1 MRTVTIM
8 FLLALLV
15 QAHAE
20 EIAANRMSGRQHT
33 KEVAVNH
40 VSDMQHVSD
49 KLVNKLLDSILKLD
63 FKALDDAMLNKPAH
77 LTVGRSTNPLY
88 SMPKVSTSG
97 VAPLLPRA
105 LNRQHCGIFCNA
117 HDDKVQPQPVVAD
130 SLGRREVGF
139 AAAISGIAA
148 GFTEPNS
155 ALAAGKDVAKGFT
168 DAGFEGLK
176 YMDKPLKDNLI
187 ATKDNRVGTR
197 DEATKGAEARISYR
211 LQLGSGGNA
220 GMRVRDVEVLKL
232 TLGAD
237 RQYAAWDLVI
247 LGAGNMPPMRAGGK
261 RSVFIPASLAFGED
275 GEECAPSAG
284 CPRIDGVPYSVP
296 PNTPILLTIELGSV
310 KSAAAA
316 EADAKAA
323 SDSPIGKEFVLR

>member
-1 MRTVTIM
+1 MRIVTIM

-20 EIAANRMSGRQHT
+20 EIAVNRVSDRQHT

-40 VSDMQHVSD
+40 VSDMQHSTD

-63 FKALDDAMLNKPAH
+63 FKALDDTMLNKPAH

-88 SMPKVSTSG
+88 SMPKVSSSG

-105 LNRQHCGIFCNA
+105 PNRQHCGIFCNA
-117 HDDKVQPQPVVAD
+117 HDDKVQPQPVVAE

-148 GFTEPNS
+148 GFTEPNP

-168 DAGFEGLK
+168 DAGFEGVK
-176 YMDKPLKDNLI
+176 YQDKPLKDNP
-187 ATKDNRVGTR
+187 ATKDNREGTR

-237 RQYAAWDLVI
+237 QQYAAWDLGI

-275 GEECAPSAG
+275 GEVCAPSAG

-296 PNTPILLTIELGSV
+296 PDTPILLTIELGSV

-316 EADAKAA
+316 SADAKAA
-323 SDSPIGKEFVLR
+323 ADSPIGKEFVLR